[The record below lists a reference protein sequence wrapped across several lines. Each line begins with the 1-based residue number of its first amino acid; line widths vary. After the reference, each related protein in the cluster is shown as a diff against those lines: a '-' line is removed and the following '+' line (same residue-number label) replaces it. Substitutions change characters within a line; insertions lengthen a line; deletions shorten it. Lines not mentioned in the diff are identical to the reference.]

1 MQRQMKIAS
10 NSHFHLHAAFLLPG
24 AFPSAQRRGS
34 ICFIL
39 KLSACGN
46 CFTDLLLACSSQVSP
61 TVLKSRTPVSDC
73 QKGCPIYREARL
85 VLLDGLTASF
95 LGVLTPL
102 SYWLANLEQSHLLM
116 ISTEHITH
124 VSTKFTYLSPP
135 SFWQICKKIYFLLD
149 DKYPCWYNFSLA
161 QRRQV
166 KNRQWSM

>member
-1 MQRQMKIAS
+1 MLLSCSLGLSLQHRGEDQYALSWSSQPLGIAS
-10 NSHFHLHAAFLLPG
+10 LTCFSPALHRSLP
-24 AFPSAQRRGS
+24 P
-34 ICFIL
+34 
-39 KLSACGN
+39 
-46 CFTDLLLACSSQVSP
+46 
-61 TVLKSRTPVSDC
+61 VLKSRTPVSDC

-102 SYWLANLEQSHLLM
+102 SCWLTNLEQSHLLM

-124 VSTKFTYLSPP
+124 VSTKFTYLNPL